1 MRRPRRCSSD
11 MLGANAIADVVC
23 STPASITAFVEHCD
37 QAALAIIE
45 QNNCSRRRRS
55 VSCIGSLQ
63 LLQAVELGVEHGSW
77 HAHSLIAIE
86 RTEFVDVSIRLA
98 ANNCQPIE
106 KSEIQLAVLPA
117 HCAPNVPRQHLTVV
131 QSGDVADEVAR
142 NEPKSV
148 HVEDAEGTRVGPSAT
163 AERPGIARDHELIPR
178 DVCCIESDPEEFAL
192 AIVDL

>member
-1 MRRPRRCSSD
+1 MR
-11 MLGANAIADVVC
+11 LEKTA
-23 STPASITAFVEHCD
+23 PASAGVREG
-37 QAALAIIE
+37 
-45 QNNCSRRRRS
+45 NCSDEGPSFSR
-55 VSCIGSLQ
+55 IGSLQ

-98 ANNCQPIE
+98 ACNCQAIE
-106 KSEIQLAVLPA
+106 KGETQFAVLPA

-131 QSGDVADEVAR
+131 QRGDVADEVAR

-148 HVEDAEGTRVGPSAT
+148 HVEDAEGTRIGPSAT

-178 DVCCIESDPEEFAL
+178 GRLPYRTRS
-192 AIVDL
+192 